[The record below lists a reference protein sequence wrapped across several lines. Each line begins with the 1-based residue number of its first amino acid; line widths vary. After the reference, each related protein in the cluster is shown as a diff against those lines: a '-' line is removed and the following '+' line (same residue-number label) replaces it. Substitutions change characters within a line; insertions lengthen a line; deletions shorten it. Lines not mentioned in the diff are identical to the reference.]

1 MGSCLLERCEQD
13 RYDTADTTQRGVRV
27 QGRESHPAL
36 ESDQFAHSRHRGV
49 ARCAKGTM
57 KRLTSQGIAA

>member
-13 RYDTADTTQRGVRV
+13 RYDTSDTTQRGVGA

-36 ESDQFAHSRHRGV
+36 ESDQFAHSCHRV
-49 ARCAKGTM
+49 AGRVAGGTM
-57 KRLTSQGIAA
+57 KRLTSQGVAA